1 MTPRASER
9 GMALLTVLILVAF
22 ISVVASISLE
32 RLKLSS
38 RMTGN
43 IAALDQARGYGYVA
57 ETIVLSRLAALSGP
71 DVTRTPPDSGLI
83 GVDLPFPVERGRA
96 TVRIE
101 DSGNCFNVNSVVQG
115 EAGQPLTARPA
126 GMQQLEALILLNDAQ
141 PAAARQIAAATADW
155 IDADNVALPGGAE
168 DAFYIAAKPRYL
180 PANTL
185 MADPSEIRSVAGMTP
200 EIYARIAPW
209 LCALPATI
217 LSPVNLN
224 TLRPDQGIVLA
235 MLFNGQVDA
244 NDAAQMIDQRPRGGY
259 GNTVDFWKKVTN
271 SGLTP
276 PTAEVQAQTQVKT
289 RWFALD
295 MSAEL
300 AGAELRQRGL
310 IDAGGQPAKLVRRVY
325 GDPE

>member
-1 MTPRASER
+1 MIPRKSER

-57 ETIVLSRLAALSGP
+57 ETIVLSRLATLAGP
-71 DVTRTPPDSGLI
+71 DVTRTTVDTGLI
-83 GVDLPFPVERGRA
+83 GVDLPFPVERGTA
-96 TVRIE
+96 TVRI
-101 DSGNCFNVNSVVQG
+101 DDGGNCFNVNSVVQG
-115 EAGQPLTARPA
+115 EPGLPLSARPL
-126 GMQQLEALILLNDAQ
+126 GMQQLEALILLNKAQ

-155 IDADNVALPGGAE
+155 IDGDNVALPGGAE
-168 DAFYIAAKPRYL
+168 DAFYLAAKPRYL

-185 MADPSEIRSVAGMTP
+185 MADASEIRSVAGMTP
-200 EIYARIAPW
+200 EIYAKIAPW
-209 LCALPATI
+209 LCALPITA
-217 LSPVNLN
+217 LSPININ
-224 TLRPDQGIVLA
+224 TLRSDQGILLA

-244 NDAAQMIDQRPRGGY
+244 NGAAQMIDQRPRGGY
-259 GNTVDFWKKVTN
+259 GNPMEFWKIVGN
-271 SGLTP
+271 SGLTLP
-276 PTAEVQAQTQVKT
+276 SAEVEEQTQVKT
-289 RWFALD
+289 RWFVAD

-310 IDAGGQPAKLVRRVY
+310 IDAQASPPRLVRRVY